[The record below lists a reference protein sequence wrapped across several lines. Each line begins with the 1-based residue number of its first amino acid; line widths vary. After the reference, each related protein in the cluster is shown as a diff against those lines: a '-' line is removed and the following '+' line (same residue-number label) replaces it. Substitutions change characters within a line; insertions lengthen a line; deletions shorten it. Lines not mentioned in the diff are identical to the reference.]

1 MSLSIFLLLIAVCL
15 GLIYMVHKY
24 SGKEQFYMLGIIYSV
39 ISFLLSFKL
48 INIFGVD
55 INTGLIFSSGILVM
69 LYYFVNR
76 YSEKESRRY
85 ILSISGVSLLCLAFF
100 LLLVLME
107 PSVYDKM
114 SSFYEIL
121 ILDNLSIAVLYPISL
136 IITLFLGEYCFKEVK
151 KEESKKLLK
160 LILVVCGLIFIESLI
175 FIYFG
180 YAFVIRFDTA
190 MKIAIDN
197 YLIKVGIMTIY
208 VLIVNRLFMVR
219 KVK

>member
-136 IITLFLGEYCFKEVK
+136 IVTLFLGEYCFKEVK